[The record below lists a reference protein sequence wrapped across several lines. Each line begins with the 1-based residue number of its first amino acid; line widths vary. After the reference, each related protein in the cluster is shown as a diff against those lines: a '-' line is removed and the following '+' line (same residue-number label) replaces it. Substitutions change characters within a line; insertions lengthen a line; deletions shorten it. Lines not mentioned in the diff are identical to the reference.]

1 MSAHPT
7 PLYLA
12 AGGCLGGKLRAMD
25 VTVIGGTGQEG
36 FGLALRLAKAGH
48 HVTIG
53 SRSAEKATASAATA
67 RELVGGGAAIHGST
81 NEEAAG
87 SADVLVVT
95 VPFAGQADIYRAI
108 KPAVPSGAVV
118 LDATS
123 PLATAVG
130 GKAWQVVRPWHGS
143 AAEQADAILSQGV
156 RMVAA
161 FHTIAG
167 GALQDL
173 EHPLESDVLLCGDDA
188 DAKAVVGALVDDI
201 PDLRWVDAGALS
213 MARIVETMT
222 ALLVSVNRTYKVK
235 DSGFRIVGRDT
246 WGDPRS

>member
-1 MSAHPT
+1 
-7 PLYLA
+7 
-12 AGGCLGGKLRAMD
+12 MD
-25 VTVIGGTGQEG
+25 VAVIGGTGAEG
-36 FGLALRLAKAGH
+36 FGLTLRLAKAGH
-48 HVTIG
+48 HVVIG
-53 SRSAEKATASAATA
+53 SRSADKGAARA
-67 RELVGGGAAIHGST
+67 ADALEIVGGDARIDGTT
-81 NEEAAG
+81 NEEAAA
-87 SADVLVVT
+87 SAEVVAVT

-108 KPAVPSGAVV
+108 KPTVPAGAIV

-130 GKAWQVVRPWHGS
+130 GRPWQVVRPWHGS

-167 GALQDL
+167 DALQDL
-173 EHPLESDVLLCGDDA
+173 AHSLESDVLVCGDDA
-188 DAKAVVGALVDDI
+188 EAKTVVGSLVDDI

-235 DSGFRIVGRDT
+235 DSGFRIVGRDA
-246 WGDPRS
+246 WGDPRG

>member
-1 MSAHPT
+1 
-7 PLYLA
+7 
-12 AGGCLGGKLRAMD
+12 MD
-25 VTVIGGTGQEG
+25 VCVIGGTGHEG
-36 FGLALRLAKAGH
+36 FGLTLRLAKAGH

-53 SRSAEKATASAATA
+53 SRSSEKAAASAATA
-67 RELVGGGAAIHGST
+67 RERLGGDAAVDGVT
-81 NEEAAG
+81 NEQAAA
-87 SADVLVVT
+87 SADVVAVT
-95 VPFAGQADIYRAI
+95 VPFAGQADIYRTI
-108 KPAVPSGAVV
+108 KPAVPAGAVV

-143 AAEQADAILSQGV
+143 AAEQADGILSQGV

-167 GALQDL
+167 DALRDL
-173 EHPLESDVLLCGDDA
+173 EHPLESDVLVCGDDA
-188 DAKAVVGALVDDI
+188 EAKATVGSLVEDI

-222 ALLVSVNRTYKVK
+222 ALMVSVNRTYKVK
-235 DSGFRIVGRDT
+235 DSGFRIVGREM
-246 WGDPRS
+246 WGDPRA

>member
-1 MSAHPT
+1 
-7 PLYLA
+7 
-12 AGGCLGGKLRAMD
+12 MD
-25 VTVIGGTGQEG
+25 VAVIGGTGQEG
-36 FGLALRLAKAGH
+36 FGLTLRLAKAGH

-53 SRSAEKATASAATA
+53 SRSAEQG
-67 RELVGGGAAIHGST
+67 RRGRPGGTRDRGRQANVDGTT
-81 NEEAAG
+81 NEEAA
-87 SADVLVVT
+87 SAAEVVAVT

-108 KPAVPSGAVV
+108 KPTVPAGTIV

-130 GKAWQVVRPWHGS
+130 GRAWQVVRPWHGS

-167 GALQDL
+167 EALQDL
-173 EHPLESDVLLCGDDA
+173 EHPLESDVLVCGDDA
-188 DAKAVVGALVDDI
+188 EAKAVVGSLIDDI
-201 PDLRWVDAGALS
+201 PNLRWVDAGALS

-235 DSGFRIVGRDT
+235 DSGFRITGRDV
-246 WGDPRS
+246 WGDPRA

>member
-1 MSAHPT
+1 
-7 PLYLA
+7 
-12 AGGCLGGKLRAMD
+12 MD

-36 FGLALRLAKAGH
+36 FGLTLRLAKAGH

-53 SRSAEKATASAATA
+53 SRSAEKGAASAATA
-67 RELVGGGAAIHGST
+67 RDLVGSDAAVDGTT
-81 NEEAAG
+81 NEEAAA
-87 SADVLVVT
+87 SAGVIVVT
-95 VPFAGQADIYRAI
+95 VPFAGQAEIYRAI
-108 KPAVPSGAVV
+108 KPAVPVGAIVM
-118 LDATS
+118 DATS

-130 GKAWQVVRPWHGS
+130 GRAWQVVRPWHGS

-167 GALQDL
+167 DALRDL
-173 EHPLESDVLLCGDDA
+173 ELPLESDVLVCGDDA
-188 DAKAVVGALVDDI
+188 EAKVVVGALVDDI

-235 DSGFRIVGRDT
+235 DSGFRIVGRDA
-246 WGDPRS
+246 WGDPRA

>member
-1 MSAHPT
+1 
-7 PLYLA
+7 
-12 AGGCLGGKLRAMD
+12 MD

-36 FGLALRLAKAGH
+36 FGLTLRLAKAGH

-53 SRSAEKATASAATA
+53 SRSAEKGAASAAEA
-67 RELVGGGAAIHGST
+67 REILGADATVDGTT
-81 NEEAAG
+81 NEEAAAKAG
-87 SADVLVVT
+87 VIAVT

-108 KPAVPSGAVV
+108 KPTVPAGAIV

-130 GKAWQVVRPWHGS
+130 GRAWQVVRPWHGS
-143 AAEQADAILSQGV
+143 AAEQADAILSQSV

-167 GALQDL
+167 DALQDL
-173 EHPLESDVLLCGDDA
+173 SHALESDVLVCGDDPE
-188 DAKAVVGALVDDI
+188 AKAVVGTLVDDI
-201 PDLRWVDAGALS
+201 PELRWVDAGALS

-222 ALLVSVNRTYKVK
+222 ALLISVNRTYKVK
-235 DSGFRIVGRDT
+235 DSGFRIVGRDA
-246 WGDPRS
+246 WGDPRR